1 MYMKLLLIVS
11 FVIVYGFISCTN
23 QNPEQ
28 RNKTKTTEATK
39 ENKTAESRSDD
50 DESEKSESKLK
61 DANPEMYSDVT
72 HYKPYEL
79 KEDGLYI
86 YYDGPKLADK
96 VDKMCENVKLK
107 NYKYQLLPSQ
117 KTSIKTDELKY
128 WQSCPV
134 LRECESNYGK
144 PSLKELGYE
153 RHKEREIKPEDN
165 RFGQVITK
173 KEQWT
178 EREKRIRQEIFIN
191 YIDADRF
198 MKMSRVEFLENGIV
212 IIGKR
217 ISRVVVK
224 KSPTLPFPYNPSRIP
239 VSYTIKDYNC
249 DGLIKTRDYGL
260 VQLGDF
266 KRIDL
271 KENIFEFIQEDPLP
285 GNTSY
290 LSDLQMKSLSE
301 NIHQLIPRYPY
312 DATVHKSFY
321 YPQGYYFIEY
331 YNGDQLYDY
340 LCIQIVTNPYPFT
353 STPVNALSFVK
364 PGQVDSPVSEKGWAL
379 ILGKFN
385 TLGEASNFIKMKDP
399 YPLVVLSSNDG
410 KYYAGRMFYDKNAAE
425 NEKKRILNTGV
436 SRQAWILD
444 IQEIQFTIP

>member
-1 MYMKLLLIVS
+1 MFMKVLLIVS
-11 FVIVYGFISCTN
+11 FIVLYGFVSCTN
-23 QNPEQ
+23 KNPEQ
-28 RNKTKTTEATK
+28 TNKDQTSQTSKNADATEKGAGDNDTQ
-39 ENKTAESRSDD
+39 
-50 DESEKSESKLK
+50 KSETNIQGA
-61 DANPEMYSDVT
+61 DPEMYSDVT

-96 VDKMCENVKLK
+96 VDKKCESVKLK
-107 NYKYQLLPSQ
+107 NYKYQPVPSQ
-117 KTSIKTDELKY
+117 KNNIKTDEIKY
-128 WQSCPV
+128 WQNCPIV
-134 LRECESNYGK
+134 RECESNYGK

-153 RHKEREIKPEDN
+153 RHREREIKPEDN
-165 RFGQVITK
+165 RFGQIITK
-173 KEQWT
+173 KERWT
-178 EREKRIRQEIFIN
+178 EQEKRIRQEIFIN
-191 YIDADRF
+191 YIDSDKF
-198 MKMSRVEFLENGIV
+198 MKMSREEFLNNGIV

-217 ISRVVVK
+217 ISRVVIK
-224 KSPTLPFPYNPSRIP
+224 KSPILPFSYNPYRIP
-239 VSYTIKDYNC
+239 VSYTVKNYNC
-249 DGLIKTRDYGL
+249 DGLLNTNEYGL

-271 KENIFEFIQEDPLP
+271 KENIFEFIQEEPLP
-285 GNTSY
+285 GNSSY

-301 NIHQLIPRYPY
+301 YIHQLIPRHPY
-312 DATVHKSFY
+312 DGTVRKNFY
-321 YPQGYYFIEY
+321 YSPGYYFIEY

-340 LCIQIVTNPYPFT
+340 LCVQLTSSPYPYFSSPV
-353 STPVNALSFVK
+353 STLSFDK
-364 PGQVDSPVSEKGWAL
+364 PSPVDSPVSEKGWAL

-399 YPLVVLSSNDG
+399 YPLVVLSSKDG

-444 IQEIQFTIP
+444 IQEITFSIP

>member
-1 MYMKLLLIVS
+1 MKALIIIS
-11 FVIVYGFISCTN
+11 FIIVYGFVSCTN
-23 QNPEQ
+23 KNPEQ
-28 RNKTKTTEATK
+28 TEKNKTTETTQKTNEGKGGGANEAEKEATK
-39 ENKTAESRSDD
+39 VQDV
-50 DESEKSESKLK
+50 
-61 DANPEMYSDVT
+61 NPEMYSDVT

-86 YYDGPKLADK
+86 YYDGPKLSDK
-96 VDKMCENVKLK
+96 VDKKCESVKLK
-107 NYKYQLLPSQ
+107 NYKYQPVPSQ
-117 KTSIKTDELKY
+117 RTNIKTDEMKT
-128 WQSCPV
+128 WQYCQV
-134 LRECESNYGK
+134 IRECESNLGK
-144 PSLKELGYE
+144 PSLRELGYE

-173 KEQWT
+173 KEKWT
-178 EREKRIRQEIFIN
+178 ENERRIKQEIFIN
-191 YIDADRF
+191 YIDSDKF
-198 MKMSRVEFLENGIV
+198 MKMSRQEFLENGVV

-224 KSPTLPFPYNPSRIP
+224 KSPTLPFFYTPTRIP
-239 VSYTIKDYNC
+239 VSFTVKNYNC
-249 DGLIKTRDYGL
+249 DGLVNTNEYGL

-271 KENIFEFIQEDPLP
+271 KENIFEFIQEEPLP
-285 GNTSY
+285 GNASY

-301 NIHQLIPRYPY
+301 YIHQLIPRHPY
-312 DATVHKSFY
+312 DGTVHKSFY
-321 YPQGYYFIEY
+321 YPPGYYFIEY

-340 LCIQIVTNPYPFT
+340 LCIQLISAPYPPPA
-353 STPVNALSFVK
+353 PVKPLSFNK
-364 PGQVDSPVSEKGWAL
+364 PAPPDSPVSEKGWAL

-399 YPLVVLSSNDG
+399 YPLVVLSSKDG

-425 NEKKRILNTGV
+425 MEKKRILNTGV

-444 IQEIQFTIP
+444 IQEIQFNVP

>member
-1 MYMKLLLIVS
+1 MFMKALLIIS
-11 FVIVYGFISCTN
+11 FIIIYGFISCTN

-28 RNKTKTTEATK
+28 TDKGKKTEATQ
-39 ENKTAESRSDD
+39 KTDQEQKTGGG
-50 DESEKSESKLK
+50 DESSGDKSNVQGVE
-61 DANPEMYSDVT
+61 PEMYSDVT

-86 YYDGPKLADK
+86 YYDGPKLSDR

-107 NYKYQLLPSQ
+107 NYKYQPVPSQ
-117 KTSIKTDELKY
+117 KNNIKTDELKY
-128 WQSCPV
+128 WQNCPV
-134 LRECESNYGK
+134 VRECESNYGK

-153 RHKEREIKPEDN
+153 RHREREIKPEDN
-165 RFGQVITK
+165 RFGKVITK
-173 KEQWT
+173 TEKWT
-178 EREKRIRQEIFIN
+178 ETEKRIRQEIFIN

-198 MKMSRVEFLENGIV
+198 MKMSRQEFLENGIV

-224 KSPTLPFPYNPSRIP
+224 KSPSLPFAYNPYRIP
-239 VSYTIKDYNC
+239 VGYTVKTYNC
-249 DGLIKTRDYGL
+249 DGLVKTDDYGL

-285 GNTSY
+285 GNSSY

-301 NIHQLIPRYPY
+301 YIHQLIPRHPY
-312 DATVHKSFY
+312 DGTVRQSFY
-321 YPQGYYFIEY
+321 YPPGYYIIEY
-331 YNGDQLYDY
+331 YNGDQLNDY
-340 LCIQIVTNPYPFT
+340 LCIQLLSSPYPY
-353 STPVNALSFVK
+353 SPTPVNTLSFDK
-364 PGQVDSPVSEKGWAL
+364 PTSPDSPVSEKGWAL

-399 YPLVVLSSNDG
+399 YPLVVLSSKDG
-410 KYYAGRMFYDKNAAE
+410 KYYAGRMFYDRNAAE
-425 NEKKRILNTGV
+425 LERKRILNTGV

-444 IQEIQFTIP
+444 IQEIQFSIP